1 MSQHNRI
8 TTHCLPSR
16 WWSGVLLQA
25 VTGAPLVWV
34 QFIRGRHPVAAGGER
49 LVSSTESSR
58 RQWIILWI
66 SRITENTR
74 LTTKSNAFSEQ
85 WKMTDG
91 ITCYG
96 IFAQ

>member
-1 MSQHNRI
+1 MSQLNRI

-16 WWSGVLLQA
+16 WWSGALLQA

-58 RQWIILWI
+58 RECQYLGTVYQVDNQDLQGCHT
-66 SRITENTR
+66 SGKNH
-74 LTTKSNAFSEQ
+74 LSLS
-85 WKMTDG
+85 
-91 ITCYG
+91 
-96 IFAQ
+96 